1 MKKLISL
8 LALVAIATAT
18 FAQSAADLAKQQRE
32 QNKAYMKLVNMKPS
46 KTAKKQA
53 KEYKKQGWEVPAGE
67 NSLEVQFT
75 KSQLYGEELMT
86 DEEGNTTN
94 RYYQHTGSS
103 VAGAYNTAFAAARA
117 YTLGE
122 VASMIRTQLVA
133 AWQAN
138 NDNAQADASAITT
151 DEQFNQRMKAIV
163 DESITNYI
171 PTVKMFRRV
180 GNNIEVMVR
189 LAFDKKELSARLK
202 RNIKKE
208 LKEEGDEKLN
218 GVVDELIN
226 QKLQ

>member
-8 LALVAIATAT
+8 LALVTIATT
-18 FAQSAADLAKQQRE
+18 SFAQTAAELAKQQRE
-32 QNKAYMKLVNMKPS
+32 QNAIYMKLVNMKPS
-46 KTAKKQA
+46 KSAKKQA
-53 KEYKKQGWEVPAGE
+53 KDYKKQGWEVPAGE
-67 NSLEVQFT
+67 NALEVQIT

-122 VASMIRTQLVA
+122 VASMIQTQLVA
-133 AWQAN
+133 AWKAN
-138 NDNAQADASAITT
+138 ADNAQADASTTST

-171 PTVKMFRRV
+171 PTLKMFRRV
-180 GNNIEVMVR
+180 GNTIEVQVR

-208 LKEEGDEKLN
+208 LKEEGDQKLN
-218 GVVDELIN
+218 GVVDDLIN
-226 QKLQ
+226 KKL